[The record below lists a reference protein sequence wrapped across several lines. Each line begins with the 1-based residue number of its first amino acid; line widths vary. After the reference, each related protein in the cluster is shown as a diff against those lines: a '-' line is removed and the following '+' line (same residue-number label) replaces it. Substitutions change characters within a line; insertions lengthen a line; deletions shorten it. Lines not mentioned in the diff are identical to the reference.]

1 MSRRTLLVVIAA
13 LALPAASSARDH
25 DDGEWGYIDD
35 VPPDVQVDVNAGSS
49 VTFETFQD
57 NLSPYG
63 EWVSAGSY
71 GRVWRPMRVYS
82 GWRPY
87 YDGSWQW
94 TDEGW
99 LWVSSEPWGWATY
112 HYGRWAFD
120 SYYGWVW
127 VPGYQWAPAWVSW
140 RVGGGYI
147 GWAPLS
153 PGVSVYVTNYPVVY
167 DHWCFVPTTRFV
179 GVPVRT
185 VAYVGGPRVGR
196 IWTATQPAPPRATV
210 SGAPAPAWGGAPRP
224 FVERQVGRPITP
236 VRVQPVASPQAVS
249 APSRAGVIPVFR
261 PDTARPAPASRGSV
275 SGNVPPRGGAPAP
288 APGAAPSRPEQG
300 APGRAAPQGGGTST
314 WGTSRGDRAPAA
326 PAPGTAPRF
335 EGQGRGGGGAAAPAP
350 GAPPRMEG
358 RQGGGWGGAPAQSRQ
373 RAEGMPAPRSAP
385 APSPSR
391 GGDEARGAPA
401 PASPP
406 RSMAPAPSH
415 GGQARVASRGGGPGG
430 GSHGERGGNGRFGAP
445 PR

>member
-1 MSRRTLLVVIAA
+1 MSRRTLLAVVAA
-13 LALPAASSARDH
+13 LALPTAPHARDY
-25 DDGEWGYIDD
+25 DDSEWGYIDD
-35 VPPDVQVDVNAGSS
+35 VPADVQVDVNAGSS

-63 EWVSAGSY
+63 EWVNVGSY
-71 GRVWRPMRVYS
+71 GRVWRPMSVSS

-112 HYGRWAFD
+112 HYGRWALDPF
-120 SYYGWVW
+120 YGWVW

-147 GWAPLS
+147 GWAPLA

-167 DHWCFVPTTRFV
+167 DRWCFVPTTRFV

-196 IWTATQPAPPRATV
+196 IWGGTQAAPPRAAV

-224 FVERQVGRPITP
+224 FVERQIGRPITP
-236 VRVQPVASPQAVS
+236 VRVQPVASPQAVA
-249 APSRAGVIPVFR
+249 APSRAGVVPVFR
-261 PDTARPAPASRGSV
+261 PDAARPAPGVRGSV
-275 SGNVPPRGGAPAP
+275 SSGSAPSRGVAPAP
-288 APGAAPSRPEQG
+288 APGVAPSRP
-300 APGRAAPQGGGTST
+300 APQGSSTSA
-314 WGTSRGDRAPAA
+314 WGTARGDRAPTVSSPGAA
-326 PAPGTAPRF
+326 PRM
-335 EGQGRGGGGAAAPAP
+335 EGQGRGPAAPAAP
-350 GAPPRMEG
+350 PPRMEG
-358 RQGGGWGGAPAQSRQ
+358 QGRGWGGAPAPSRQ
-373 RAEGMPAPRSAP
+373 RAEDGSRGAPAPRSAP
-385 APSPSR
+385 APTPSR

-401 PASPP
+401 QASPP

-415 GGQARVASRGGGPGG
+415 GGQPRFASAGGPGHGGGSRGGGT
-430 GSHGERGGNGRFGAP
+430 HGERDRGAH
-445 PR
+445 R